1 MLQFFITA
9 INAIKKPQISFQE
22 YIVDSLSQFQTCRKG
37 YSSPE
42 STKGLKMLK
51 QNLLQLKL

>member
-9 INAIKKPQISFQE
+9 INAIKKPQISLQE

-42 STKGLKMLK
+42 STKELKMLK
-51 QNLLQLKL
+51 QNLLQL